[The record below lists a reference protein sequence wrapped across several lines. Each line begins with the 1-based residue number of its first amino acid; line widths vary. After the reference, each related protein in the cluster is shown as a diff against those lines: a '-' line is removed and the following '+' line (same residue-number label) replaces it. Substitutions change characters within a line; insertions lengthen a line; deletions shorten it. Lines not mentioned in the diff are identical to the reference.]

1 MNKRLIFLIT
11 GLTDALLGGVLL
23 LTYFGLIPLDLADW
37 LQAPRWMVGA
47 FGALLFF
54 SGLGVLAFQ
63 LTRTDNPE

>member
-1 MNKRLIFLIT
+1 MNKRLIFILT

-23 LTYFGLIPLDLADW
+23 LIYFGLIPLDFAAW
-37 LQAPRWMVGA
+37 NTPRWMVGA

-54 SGLGVLAFQ
+54 SGLAVLTYQ